1 MHGSD
6 FCLNLQ
12 GEICVHSMSLQETNH
27 TTCIPNPALSAWVS
41 NLGVRASDRVTA
53 NPLQKLSGT
62 TVVVPTPGVQSGI
75 SPDEGEHS
83 VLPQTDNQVAADIL
97 VAMQQGKAGNRV
109 CKRNG
114 LYPRAARFKGLIV
127 ESKKANV

>member
-1 MHGSD
+1 
-6 FCLNLQ
+6 
-12 GEICVHSMSLQETNH
+12 MS
-27 TTCIPNPALSAWVS
+27 IPDTIHLTYLANSALGAWVS

-62 TVVVPTPGVQSGI
+62 TVVVPTPGVLSGI

-83 VLPQTDNQVAADIL
+83 VLPQTDNQLAADIL
-97 VAMQQGKAGNRV
+97 VARQQGQAGNRV
-109 CKRNG
+109 CKR
-114 LYPRAARFKGLIV
+114 YVHRPRAARFIRLIA